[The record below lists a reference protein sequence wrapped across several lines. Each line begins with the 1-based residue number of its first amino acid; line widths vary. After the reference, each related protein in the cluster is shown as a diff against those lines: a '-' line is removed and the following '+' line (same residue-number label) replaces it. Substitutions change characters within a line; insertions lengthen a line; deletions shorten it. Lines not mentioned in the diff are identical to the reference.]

1 MKKIFGTLVSILLI
15 AAVFTSCQKKDSR
28 KTLRVSYFPGA
39 TYDPL
44 VELASEKGWFKEEGI
59 NVEILSFSNGPAA
72 NEAIVSGDLD
82 VVYAVGDQ
90 PFVTQVAR
98 GVDAIIISAAT
109 RQSTNVGIQARDGI
123 NTVYDLKGKKIAV
136 GIGTMNHKNLLAILN
151 DFDIT
156 DSQLE
161 IVNGSGTE
169 AFNSLQNGSLDAVYY
184 STAWDGIQA
193 EKAGGHK
200 IIDGNGHEA
209 NTFTYTTR
217 KFAEEN
223 PDLIISFLKV
233 LYRAEKYI
241 QTNSDDAYKTIADFL
256 GVDVEKIRINNTG
269 NVWAT
274 GIQDDVVP
282 HITETYDFL
291 YQRDYIKNEIKDFSP
306 YVEAKY
312 VNKAYELFKKGNY

>member
-1 MKKIFGTLVSILLI
+1 MKRILISILSILVL
-15 AAVFTSCQKKDSR
+15 ASVFTGCAKKETTS
-28 KTLRVSYFPGA
+28 KLRVSYFAAA

-44 VELASEKGWFKEEGI
+44 VELADLKGWFKEEGL
-59 NVEILSFSNGPAA
+59 NVEVLAFANGPAA

-98 GVDAIIISAAT
+98 GVDGIIVSAAT
-109 RQSTNVGIQARDGI
+109 RQCVNIGIGARDGI
-123 NTVYDLKGKKIAV
+123 NSVEDLIGKKIAV
-136 GIGTMNHKNLLAILN
+136 GIGTMNHKNLLAILG
-151 DFDIT
+151 DFGIT
-156 DSQLE
+156 DNQLE

-184 STAWDGIQA
+184 ATAWDLKQI

-217 KFAEEN
+217 KYAEEN
-223 PDLIISFLKV
+223 SELLIKFLKV
-233 LYRAEKYI
+233 LYKAENYI
-241 QTNSDDAYKTIADFL
+241 QTNSEDAYKTIADFL
-256 GVDVEKIRINNTG
+256 GVESEKIRINNTG

-274 GIQDDVVP
+274 GIQDDVVS
-282 HITETYDFL
+282 HITETYEFL
-291 YQRDYIKNEIKDFSP
+291 HQRDYIKTEIKDFTP
-306 YVEAKY
+306 YVEPKY
-312 VNKAYELFKKGNY
+312 VNKAFELYESTK